1 MRRWNRVRNR
11 IVVTLAIMSS
21 WLAMP
26 LLSVYLAMPQCCN
39 AADPRVWL
47 EVPDDAVSHTS
58 HSQQLHREIH
68 GLDCIDETH
77 VRLLQ
82 RILGDTAAIESTDS
96 VDLIVAGGA
105 HGGI

>member
-1 MRRWNRVRNR
+1 MRRLNRIRNR

-47 EVPDDAVSHTS
+47 EVPDDAVSHMS

-82 RILGDTAAIESTDS
+82 RIIGDTAAIESTDS

>member
-1 MRRWNRVRNR
+1 MRRLNRVRNR

-26 LLSVYLAMPQCCN
+26 MLSVYLTLPQCCN

-47 EVPDDAVSHTS
+47 EVPDDAVSHDS

-77 VRLLQ
+77 VRMLQ
-82 RILGDTAAIESTDS
+82 RIIGDAAEIESTDS
-96 VDLIVAGGA
+96 VDLIVAGGT